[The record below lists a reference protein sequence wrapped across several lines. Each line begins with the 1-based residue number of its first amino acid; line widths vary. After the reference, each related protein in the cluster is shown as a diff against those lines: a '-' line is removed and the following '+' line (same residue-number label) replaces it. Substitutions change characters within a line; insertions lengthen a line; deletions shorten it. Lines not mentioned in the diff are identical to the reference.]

1 MSVLTIT
8 SENFEAEVINS
19 KKPVLLDFWATW
31 CPPCLMIGPIVD
43 EIAAEQEAVRVGK
56 VNVEDA
62 PELAEKFGI
71 TNIPLIVLVKDGET
85 VAQVEGY
92 RPGQKEIIL
101 QMLDPY
107 MGA

>member
-1 MSVLTIT
+1 MNVLSIT
-8 SENFEAEVINS
+8 AENFKAEVINS
-19 KKPVLLDFWATW
+19 EKPVLLDFWAEW
-31 CPPCLMIGPIVD
+31 CPPCVMIGPIVD

-62 PELAEKFGI
+62 PELAETFGI
-71 TNIPLIVLVKDGET
+71 TNIPLLLLVKNGKT

-101 QMLDPY
+101 EMISKHC
-107 MGA
+107 